1 MNLIEALKS
10 GKRIRQKS
18 KEIWLEPKQGKYFS
32 IDHILS
38 DDWEVEPEP
47 VTVTEYQ
54 FYNAYAKALNKA
66 MTSFGG
72 ISAPSQ
78 EALAD
83 IDRIWKEVAEEL
95 WFQLNNKI

>member
-38 DDWEVEPEP
+38 DDWEVEEVA
-47 VTVTEYQ
+47 VTITRAQLIE
-54 FYNAYAKALNKA
+54 AYRTAHNKVENKDGIRNTCHLTAL
-66 MTSFGG
+66 
-72 ISAPSQ
+72 
-78 EALAD
+78 
-83 IDRIWKEVAEEL
+83 AEEL
-95 WFQLNNKI
+95 GI